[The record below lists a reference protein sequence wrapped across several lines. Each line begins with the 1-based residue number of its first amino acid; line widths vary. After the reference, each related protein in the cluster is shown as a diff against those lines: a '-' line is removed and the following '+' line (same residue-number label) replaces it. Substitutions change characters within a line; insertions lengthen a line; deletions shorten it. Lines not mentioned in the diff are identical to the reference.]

1 MYGYLS
7 RLSSGRAILWCYL
20 IWYSMAIVLYFD
32 SSPALWLTSF
42 GIGLL
47 MGFGMLVTLTGFPFM
62 PIKIGRWQ
70 VFRFFFMPF
79 CASSFTGT
87 AKEQGFLIIAFPKAG
102 ETLAAAL
109 ACGFFCLCVF
119 GAKQWKDRTKQEK
132 IRIDRSE
139 PIDT

>member
-7 RLSSGRAILWCYL
+7 RLSFGRAILWCYL

-62 PIKIGRWQ
+62 P
-70 VFRFFFMPF
+70 
-79 CASSFTGT
+79 T
-87 AKEQGFLIIAFPKAG
+87 AIFKVVVA
-102 ETLAAAL
+102 
-109 ACGFFCLCVF
+109 
-119 GAKQWKDRTKQEK
+119 
-132 IRIDRSE
+132 
-139 PIDT
+139 